1 MLGVINICKLPG
13 MSSHEV
19 VARVRRITGLKRVG
33 HAGTLD
39 PSACGVLPVCLGP
52 ATRLADYLVSEPKVY
67 RAEFLLGV
75 ATDSHDAEGDV
86 TARVDATHLTEE
98 ELTAVLPRFTGVLR
112 QRPPAHS
119 AVFINGVR
127 AYQLTRQGQEVEMP
141 QREVTVHAFTLVRFI
156 PGTVARV
163 LADITCSGGT
173 YIRSLARDVGEVLGV
188 GGALSFLARTRV
200 GDYRIEGAV
209 TPDEL
214 TVAMEIG
221 RLSEHLIPAD
231 RAVAYLPAVHLP
243 EEEILYLEGK
253 FVSVDAA
260 EGIYRVYIGAHF
272 AGIGQVREGQVRPM
286 VNLKES

>member
-1 MLGVINICKLPG
+1 MLGVITICKLPG

-19 VARVRRITGLKRVG
+19 VARVRRIAGLKRVG

-52 ATRLADYLVSEPKVY
+52 ATRLADYLVGEPKVY

-75 ATDSHDAEGDV
+75 ATDSYDAEGDV
-86 TARVDATHLTEE
+86 TARADASHLTDATVA
-98 ELTAVLPRFTGVLR
+98 AVLPRFTGVLH

-127 AYQLTRQGQEVEMP
+127 AYQLTRQGQEVAMP
-141 QREVTVHAFTLVRFI
+141 LREVTVHAFTPVRVI
-156 PGTVARV
+156 PGAVARL

-173 YIRSLARDVGEVLGV
+173 YIRSLARDIGEALGV
-188 GGALSFLARTRV
+188 GGTLGFLARTRV
-200 GDYRIEGAV
+200 GDYRLEDAV

-214 TVAMEIG
+214 ARAAEDG
-221 RLSEHLIPAD
+221 RLSDHLIPAD

-243 EEEILYLEGK
+243 EEEIRYLEGK

-260 EGIYRVYIGAHF
+260 EGIYRVYLGARF
-272 AGIGQVREGQVRPM
+272 AGIGQVKEGQVRPV
-286 VNLKES
+286 VNLKAS